1 MSIRLLA
8 LLFATSAIFG
18 GCKSSPDDEKDSAD
32 TKSAEER
39 GFGESTNPMVQARIQ
54 ARVDNIKYQRGTT
67 LITNLERIVAYNQQA
82 IPICLE
88 GLKNEDAMTRMGCA
102 YVLGRIGDTRTVPDL
117 EVALADQ
124 VDFVRY
130 EAASGLGSLGSKAG
144 YGVLV
149 AGLESER
156 VEYRYKCFEA
166 LRELTGHTFGYVH
179 NAPAE
184 ERAEAVTKWKGWL
197 ELVNSEN
204 M

>member
-8 LLFATSAIFG
+8 LLLAAAFC
-18 GCKSSPDDEKDSAD
+18 GCKSSPSAD
-32 TKSAEER
+32 SPENKTVEER
-39 GFGESTNPMVQARIQ
+39 GLAESTNPMVQARLQ

-67 LITNLERIVAYNQQA
+67 LITNLERIAAYGEPA

-88 GLKNEDAMTRMGCA
+88 GLKSEDSMTRMGCA
-102 YVLGRIGDTRTVPDL
+102 YVIGRIGDTRTVPEL
-117 EVALADQ
+117 EATLSDQ

-130 EAASGLGSLGSKAG
+130 EAASQLGNMGSKAG

-149 AGLESER
+149 EGLESER
-156 VEYRYKCFEA
+156 VEYRFKCYEA

-179 NAPAE
+179 NAPDE
-184 ERAEAVTKWKGWL
+184 ERAEAVAKWKAWL

>member
-8 LLFATSAIFG
+8 LLFAALVV
-18 GCKSSPDDEKDSAD
+18 GCKSSPDEDAAESK
-32 TKSAEER
+32 TAEER
-39 GFGESTNPMVQARIQ
+39 GFSESTNPMVQMRIQ

-67 LITNLERIVAYNQQA
+67 LISNLERIVAYGQQA
-82 IPICLE
+82 IPVCLE

-117 EVALADQ
+117 QVALADN

-130 EAASGLGSLGSKAG
+130 EAASQLGSLGSKAG

-149 AGLESER
+149 EGLESER

-179 NAPAE
+179 NAPQE
-184 ERAEAVTKWKGWL
+184 ERAEAVKKWKGWL

>member
-8 LLFATSAIFG
+8 FLLAAALV
-18 GCKSSPDDEKDSAD
+18 GCKSSSDKDSD
-32 TKSAEER
+32 SSAEDR
-39 GFGESTNPMVQARIQ
+39 GFGEHTNPMVKTRIQ
-54 ARVDNIKYQRGTT
+54 ARVDNIQYQRGTT
-67 LITNLERIVAYNQQA
+67 LINNLERLAGYGEPA
-82 IPICLE
+82 IPVCVE
-88 GLKNEDAMTRMGCA
+88 GLKSDDAMTRMGCA

-117 EVALADQ
+117 EGLLKDQ

-130 EAASGLGSLGSKAG
+130 EAASQLGNMGSKSG

-149 AGLESER
+149 EGLESER

-179 NAPAE
+179 NAPQE

>member
-1 MSIRLLA
+1 MSIRLFA
-8 LLFATSAIFG
+8 LLFAAAVC
-18 GCKSSPDDEKDSAD
+18 GCKSSNDDAD

-39 GFGESTNPMVQARIQ
+39 GFTESTNPMVQARIQ

-67 LITNLERIVAYNQQA
+67 LITNLERIVAYGQPA
-82 IPICLE
+82 IPLCVE

-102 YVLGRIGDTRTVPDL
+102 YVLGRIGDTRTVPEL
-117 EVALADQ
+117 QTALADQ

-130 EAASGLGSLGSKAG
+130 EAASQLGSLGSKSG

-149 AGLESER
+149 EGLESER

-179 NAPAE
+179 NAPPE

>member
-8 LLFATSAIFG
+8 LLFAAAVVV
-18 GCKSSPDDEKDSAD
+18 GCKSSPDKDTAEAQ
-32 TKSAEER
+32 TAEER
-39 GFGESTNPMVQARIQ
+39 GFSESTNPMVQMRIQ

-67 LITNLERIVAYNQQA
+67 LISNLERVVAYGQPA

-117 EVALADQ
+117 QSALSDN

-130 EAASGLGSLGSKAG
+130 EAASQLGSLGSKAG

-149 AGLESER
+149 EGLESER

-179 NAPAE
+179 NAPQE
-184 ERAEAVTKWKGWL
+184 ERAEAVKKWKGWL

>member
-1 MSIRLLA
+1 MSTRLLA
-8 LLFATSAIFG
+8 LVLAAAVC
-18 GCKSSPDDEKDSAD
+18 GCKSSPPEEK
-32 TKSAEER
+32 TPEER
-39 GFGESTNPMVQARIQ
+39 GFATSTNPMVETRIQ
-54 ARVDNIKYQRGTT
+54 ARVDNIRYQRGTT
-67 LITNLERIVAYNQQA
+67 LITNLERIVAYGEPA
-82 IPICLE
+82 IPICVA
-88 GLKNEDAMTRMGCA
+88 GLKDEDAMTRMGCA

-117 EVALADQ
+117 EATLADQ

-130 EAASGLGSLGSKAG
+130 EAASQLGNMGSKTG

-149 AGLESER
+149 EGLDSER

-184 ERAEAVTKWKGWL
+184 ERAEAVTKWKAWL
-197 ELVNSEN
+197 ELLNSEK